1 MNKSRFTIINAD
13 VILSS
18 GAENTV
24 IDVRS
29 NIVELSFFESL
40 HKEFVDARIVML
52 DDFGF
57 RSELSTTG
65 TERINIV
72 VADGNDPQSSQI
84 NKTFFF
90 SKINDVQK
98 TNERAEILS
107 IDLVEEHVYVN
118 AMKCISRS
126 YEGTLEDAIIDIS
139 SRDLG
144 KDVIKTSKFEGRAQ
158 GQRKFVIPYM
168 SPLESIQWLKNRM
181 TTRTGSPV
189 YISADLYNNEL
200 AFMSLDELLRTDV
213 INESLPLRYTDA
225 MSSAEGEQE
234 FKKIYYQIN
243 HFEETNAEDALAL
256 YEEGAIGSLYSTL
269 DAHTGQRFDTHIS
282 VREIIQDFY
291 TNELI
296 SESTSQNIYD
306 PSLVIQGKP
315 SDEYDA
321 IAIHQVTSSNTF
333 NQFKSYH
340 DESQLIDGTT
350 LYESRLKVKNKV
362 IRQILKKNMI
372 DIEMDGALFIE
383 GKVSPGAR
391 LRVIFLN
398 PNSASDTKDPTNSI
412 DSKRSGDY
420 LLMNTAHNMLDESH
434 TVSARMVKLG
444 DIPSNFAL

>member
-1 MNKSRFTIINAD
+1 MAKSRFTIINAD

-18 GAENTV
+18 GSDNKV
-24 IDVRS
+24 IDVRQ

-40 HKEFVDARIVML
+40 HKEYVDARMVML

-57 RSELSTTG
+57 RTELSTTG

-72 VADGNDPQSSQI
+72 VANGDNPHAPHI

-90 SKINDVQK
+90 SKINDVEK
-98 TNERAEILS
+98 TNERSEVLS

-139 SRDLG
+139 QRDLG
-144 KDVIKTSKFEGRAQ
+144 KEVIKTKRFEGSAQ

-168 SPLESIQWLKNRM
+168 SPLETIVWLKNRM
-181 TTRTGSPV
+181 TTRTGSPI
-189 YISADLYNNEL
+189 YLSADLYNNDL
-200 AFMSLDELLRTDV
+200 IFQSLDELLRADV
-213 INESLPLRYTDA
+213 INEDLPLRYTDA
-225 MSSAEGEQE
+225 MMSGEGDVDREQ
-234 FKKIYYQIN
+234 IT

-256 YEEGAIGSLYSTL
+256 YEEGAIGSFYSSL
-269 DAHTGQRFDTHIS
+269 DTHTGQRFDTHIS

-296 SESTSQNIYD
+296 SPTTTQTIFD
-306 PSLVIQGKP
+306 PSLVIGGKP

-321 IAIHQVTSSNTF
+321 IAIHQVTSSNTY

-362 IRQILKKNMI
+362 IRQILRKNMI
-372 DIEMDGALFIE
+372 DIEMDGGLFFESKI
-383 GKVSPGAR
+383 SPGAR
-391 LRVIFLN
+391 LRLIFLN
-398 PNSASDTKDPTNSI
+398 PNSSASSKDVNKSI
-412 DSKRSGDY
+412 DNKRSGDY
-420 LLMNTAHNMLDESH
+420 LLMNTAHNMLDEDHS
-434 TVSARMVKLG
+434 VSARLVKLG
-444 DIPSNFAL
+444 DIPSTFTL

>member
-1 MNKSRFTIINAD
+1 MNRSRFTIINAD
-13 VILSS
+13 VVLSS

-24 IDVRS
+24 IDIRS
-29 NIVELSFFESL
+29 NIIELSFFESL
-40 HKEFVDARIVML
+40 HKEYVDARIVML

-57 RSELSTTG
+57 RTELSTTG

-72 VADGNDPQSSQI
+72 VADGNDPNDAKIS
-84 NKTFFF
+84 KTFFF
-90 SKINDVQK
+90 SEVNDVEK
-98 TNERAEILS
+98 TNERSEILS

-139 SRDLG
+139 ARDLG
-144 KDVIKTSKFEGRAQ
+144 KDVLKTSKFLGSAQ
-158 GQRKFVIPYM
+158 GQRKFIIPYM
-168 SPLESIQWLKNRM
+168 SPLETIKWLKDRM
-181 TTRTGSPV
+181 TTRTGSPI
-189 YISADLYNNEL
+189 YISADLYNNDL
-200 AFMSLDELLRTDV
+200 VFTSLDELLRTDV
-213 INESLPLRYTDA
+213 VNESLPLRYTDA
-225 MSSAEGEQE
+225 MASAEGEEE

-243 HFEETNAEDALAL
+243 HFEETDTEDALGL

-306 PSLVIQGKP
+306 PSLIIGGKP

-340 DESQLIDGTT
+340 DETQLIDGTT
-350 LYESRLKVKNKV
+350 LYESRLKVKNKI

-383 GKVSPGAR
+383 GKISPGAR
-391 LRVIFLN
+391 LRLIFLN
-398 PNSASDTKDPTNSI
+398 PNSSSDSKDQTKSI

-434 TVSARMVKLG
+434 TVSARLVKLG
-444 DIPSNFAL
+444 DLPSVTL